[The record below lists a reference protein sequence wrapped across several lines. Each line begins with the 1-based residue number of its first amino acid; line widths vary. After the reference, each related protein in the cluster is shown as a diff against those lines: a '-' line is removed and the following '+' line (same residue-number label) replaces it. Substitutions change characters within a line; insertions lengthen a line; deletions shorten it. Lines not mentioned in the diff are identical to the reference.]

1 MPLKKDTSSSVNF
14 NIFPNH
20 RKPKKSILR
29 HMGVYANR
37 FYIDHITVVP
47 FSVLFEPIKKEEGG
61 NDKGQFIASG
71 GSRKIHTEDRL
82 VAVPSVFLN
91 RHKSFS
97 L

>member
-1 MPLKKDTSSSVNF
+1 MPLKKDSSSSVSF
-14 NIFPNH
+14 NIFPNP